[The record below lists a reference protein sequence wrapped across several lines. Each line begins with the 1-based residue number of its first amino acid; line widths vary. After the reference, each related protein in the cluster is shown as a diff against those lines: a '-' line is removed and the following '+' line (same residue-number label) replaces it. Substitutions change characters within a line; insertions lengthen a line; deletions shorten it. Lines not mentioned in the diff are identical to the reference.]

1 MPVLSRFFGV
11 VIKMHFNDHTPPH
24 FHARYGKSTASIAI
38 SRPVVTK
45 GGLPPRVLGFVLEW
59 AMLHREELLAD
70 WEAVRSGGPVLPTRP
85 LE

>member
-1 MPVLSRFFGV
+1 VPVLSRFFGV
-11 VIKMHFNDHTPPH
+11 VIKMHFNDHAPPH

-38 SRPVVTK
+38 SRLVVTK

-59 AMLHREELLAD
+59 ALLHREELLAN
-70 WEAVRSGGPVLPTRP
+70 WESIRGRGKVTPIRP